1 MVLCLWMYGRV
12 DFLECCKTRNQRNH
26 RVNKDLWYSQA
37 NCLKGGKQK
46 VEVVQ
51 DLYIWLAEE
60 IVQVFWNS
68 HRAKHGE
75 TSAIWNY
82 PDTGLKIVLST
93 RSYKLFWTWN
103 VLNLISPTILIGVD
117 EFPVR
122 NIWTMHFLLWKLVF
136 DVITFHLGRHFGEA
150 SKAHVHFNVSIC
162 LW

>member
-1 MVLCLWMYGRV
+1 MVELIFWSVVRR
-12 DFLECCKTRNQRNH
+12 ETKEIIESIKTCGTH
-26 RVNKDLWYSQA
+26 
-37 NCLKGGKQK
+37 KQTALRAGNVSSK

-93 RSYKLFWTWN
+93 RSYKLFLTWN

-150 SKAHVHFNVSIC
+150 SKAHAHFNVSIC

>member
-1 MVLCLWMYGRV
+1 MVELIFWSVVRR
-12 DFLECCKTRNQRNH
+12 ETKEIIESIKTCGTH
-26 RVNKDLWYSQA
+26 
-37 NCLKGGKQK
+37 KQTALRAGNVSSK

-103 VLNLISPTILIGVD
+103 VLILISPTILIGVD

-150 SKAHVHFNVSIC
+150 SKAHAHFNVLIC